1 MGASGM
7 NAVRK
12 AKRRRHAKTR
22 KRKAEAVA
30 AAATERSAQPTRAPA
45 AKR

>member
-22 KRKAEAVA
+22 KRAAEAVA
-30 AAATERSAQPTRAPA
+30 AAVAERSGTQSPAP
-45 AKR
+45 KRK